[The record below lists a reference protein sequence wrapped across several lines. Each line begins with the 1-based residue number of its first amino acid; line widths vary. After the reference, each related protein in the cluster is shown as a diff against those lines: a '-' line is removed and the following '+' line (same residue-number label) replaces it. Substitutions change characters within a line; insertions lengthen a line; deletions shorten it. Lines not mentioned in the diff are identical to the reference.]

1 MEDDEYILVQ
11 RYKNDD
17 LVQEIPI
24 NRKDKNKIFEAI
36 KMMENFLGVEV
47 PIQISNTQKVEDRI
61 LLSPKNFQPH

>member
-1 MEDDEYILVQ
+1 MEYDEYILVQ

>member
-24 NRKDKNKIFEAI
+24 NREDKNKIFEAI
-36 KMMENFLGVEV
+36 KIMENFLGVEV
-47 PIQISNTQKVEDRI
+47 PIQISNPQKVEERK